1 MDDAGDGQISLLVVE
16 DSDLDYDLLLAL
28 LARDGLRIRPQR
40 VEDEAGMRDAFQ
52 HGRIDAVVTDHNL
65 PRFDSLAA
73 LKIAKEMDADLPVIV
88 VSGEMSEEL
97 AVAALHAG
105 ADDFVLKSRM
115 FRLGPA
121 LSRSLMAAG
130 DRRSR
135 HRAQLALAESEGRL
149 HQLTQHLEAVRED
162 ERRRIVREIHDEIGT
177 TLTAMKFELVRLEK
191 HMREEHGDPARVR
204 GALDLLA
211 QVVAA
216 SLRIQHN
223 LRPPVLDA
231 GLTAALQW
239 LVRSFAARGP
249 VAGRFESNRDEIE
262 LAPERAAAI
271 YRVAQE
277 SLNNVV
283 KHARATRVTVQLF
296 ASAAEVA
303 LEVADDGT
311 GFDPRML
318 EATPGFGLR
327 SLLER
332 ARGLGGWAEV
342 NSAPGRGTS
351 VMFAIPYQSAAAA
364 DGSAGPPAL
373 PQALP
378 PAGA

>member
-1 MDDAGDGQISLLVVE
+1 MTQTAGDSAISLLVVE
-16 DSDLDYDLLLAL
+16 DSDLDYELLVAL
-28 LARDGLRIRPQR
+28 LARDGVRVRAQR
-40 VEDEAGMRDAFQ
+40 VEDEEGMRAALRR
-52 HGRIDAVVTDHNL
+52 GRIDAVVTDHNL
-65 PRFDSLAA
+65 PRFDSRLA
-73 LKIAKEMDADLPVIV
+73 LKVAKEFDADLPVIV

-105 ADDFVLKSRM
+105 ADDFILKSRM

-121 LSRSLMAAG
+121 LSRSLVAAD

-135 HRAQLALAESEGRL
+135 HRAAAALAESESRL

-177 TLTAMKFELVRLEK
+177 ALTAMKFELVRLEK
-191 HMREEHGDPARVR
+191 HLRERHGDTGTVR

-216 SLRIQHN
+216 SHRIQHN

-231 GLTAALQW
+231 GLVAALQW
-239 LVRSFAARGP
+239 LVGSFDRRG
-249 VAGRFESNRDEIE
+249 GIGMRFESNRDEVAI
-262 LAPERAAAI
+262 APERAAAI

-283 KHARATRVTVQLF
+283 KHAQANHVAVQLF

-303 LEVADDGT
+303 LEVADDGV

-318 EATPGFGLR
+318 DATPGFGLR
-327 SLLER
+327 GLIER

-351 VMFAIPYQSAAAA
+351 IMFAIPYDASAAA
-364 DGSAGPPAL
+364 PAEA
-373 PQALP
+373 PG
-378 PAGA
+378 GAAAP

>member
-1 MDDAGDGQISLLVVE
+1 MGHNRAAMGDKGKGDRQISLLVVE
-16 DSDLDYDLLLAL
+16 DSDLDYELLLAL
-28 LARDGLRIRPQR
+28 LGRDGLRIRPQR
-40 VEDEAGMRDAFQ
+40 VEDEAGMRAALQ
-52 HGRIDAVVTDHNL
+52 RGPVDAVITDHNL

-73 LKIAKEMDADLPVIV
+73 LKIAKEVDPDLPVIV

-121 LSRSLMAAG
+121 LSRSLVTAD

-135 HRAQLALAESEGRL
+135 NRAQAALAESEARL
-149 HQLTQHLEAVRED
+149 HQLTQHLESVRED
-162 ERRRIVREIHDEIGT
+162 ERRRIVREIHDDIGT
-177 TLTAMKFELVRLEK
+177 ALTAMKFELVRLEK
-191 HMREEHGDPARVR
+191 HMREQHDDGGRVR

-211 QVVAA
+211 QVVDA
-216 SLRIQHN
+216 SHRIQHN

-231 GLTAALQW
+231 GLVAALQW
-239 LVRSFAARGP
+239 LATSFGGRGSLDI
-249 VAGRFESNRDEIE
+249 RFESNREEVE
-262 LAPERAAAI
+262 LAPERAAAV

-277 SLNNVV
+277 SLNNVA
-283 KHARATRVTVQLF
+283 KHAQATHVNVQLF

-303 LEVADDGT
+303 LEIVDDGV

-318 EATPGFGLR
+318 DATPGFGLR
-327 SLLER
+327 GLIER

-351 VMFAIPYQSAAAA
+351 VMFAIPFGAKPAEAAAPA
-364 DGSAGPPAL
+364 AG
-373 PQALP
+373 
-378 PAGA
+378 